1 MINRHRIEEL
11 FGSGTKAKAAQI
23 AERIALAKQIITRLE
38 TERVIHYD
46 VQVLTDG
53 ADQLLSGNGMSRKQ
67 WKAWERYRKLK

>member
-1 MINRHRIEEL
+1 MVSRIAIEER
-11 FGSGTKAKAAQI
+11 FGAGTKSKAAQI

-67 WKAWERYRKLK
+67 WKAWDRYKHL